1 MNKKPR
7 SEAQIAS
14 FEKARAKL
22 MEKRS
27 MNSKKVES
35 MINEITE
42 SKPPKAPRRKM
53 KTEKVP
59 VTEKNPVVE
68 DLEKMIEKYK

>member
-7 SEAQIAS
+7 SEAQKAS

-27 MNSKKVES
+27 MNSKKVDT
-35 MINEITE
+35 MIDEITE
-42 SKPPKAPRRKM
+42 SKPPKALKKM